1 MAQATDF
8 FSFLF
13 YCVMD
18 HLKMFIPQRKID
30 KYVSIVSLFITI
42 SLTTAMIKF
51 WNLVTKSKLI
61 NDHQNFKMAD

>member
-18 HLKMFIPQRKID
+18 LLKFFIPQRKID

-42 SLTTAMIKF
+42 SLTTAMEKKISKSYFCIK
-51 WNLVTKSKLI
+51 
-61 NDHQNFKMAD
+61 M